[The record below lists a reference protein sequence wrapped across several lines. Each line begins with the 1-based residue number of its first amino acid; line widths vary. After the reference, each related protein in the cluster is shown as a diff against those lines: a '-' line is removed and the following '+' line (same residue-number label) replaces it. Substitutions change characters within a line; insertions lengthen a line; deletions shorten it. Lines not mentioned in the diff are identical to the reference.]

1 LAIAIAVAI
10 TGMVVAGVNRAGGTT
25 AILTTNAAGG
35 DTKSGVVSSSGS
47 ANAAGM
53 SATVSVAGNISIAAI
68 VIVAGI
74 IMTVVGLTIAVQT
87 ITDTI
92 AINKNARQN
101 RALLFID

>member
-1 LAIAIAVAI
+1 
-10 TGMVVAGVNRAGGTT
+10 
-25 AILTTNAAGG
+25 
-35 DTKSGVVSSSGS
+35 
-47 ANAAGM
+47 M

-74 IMTVVGLTIAVQT
+74 IMTVVVLTIAVQT

-101 RALLFID
+101 RAFSCLP